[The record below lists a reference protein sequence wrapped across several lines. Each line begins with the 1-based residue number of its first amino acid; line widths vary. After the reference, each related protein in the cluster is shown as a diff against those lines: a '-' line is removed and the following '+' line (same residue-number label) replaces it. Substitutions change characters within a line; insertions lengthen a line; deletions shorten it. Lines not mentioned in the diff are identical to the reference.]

1 MKITTLR
8 KQLYQVVDSVLESGT
23 PVELERKGRKLL
35 IVPADRVK
43 SRLARLKRRRAIIGN
58 PDDLVKLKVYEWRE
72 PENLR

>member
-23 PVELERKGRKLL
+23 PLEIERKGRKLL
-35 IVPADRVK
+35 IVPIDRVK

>member
-1 MKITTLR
+1 MKITSLR

-23 PVELERKGRKLL
+23 PQEIERKGRKLL
-35 IVPADRVK
+35 IVPVDRVK

>member
-8 KQLYQVVDSVLESGT
+8 KQLYQVVDSVLQSGT
-23 PVELERKGRKLL
+23 PLEIERKGRKLL
-35 IVPADRVK
+35 IVPIDRVK